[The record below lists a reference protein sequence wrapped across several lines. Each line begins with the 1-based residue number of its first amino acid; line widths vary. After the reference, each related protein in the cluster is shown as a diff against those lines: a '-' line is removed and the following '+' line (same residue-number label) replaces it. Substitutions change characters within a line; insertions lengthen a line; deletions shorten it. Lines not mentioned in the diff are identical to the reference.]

1 MQKQLNI
8 QPNELK
14 RRNMTA
20 TRISTS
26 REMKV
31 PDNRLEEG
39 IFMQTQVNLDHP
51 TALPSRNLNAKS
63 AGTTRN
69 LKYL

>member
-1 MQKQLNI
+1 
-8 QPNELK
+8 
-14 RRNMTA
+14 MTA